1 MEEEKPRRNGDVSK
15 SCSHL
20 PNVIYLHSIHRVI
33 LSFPSSFLMS
43 TILRIGSLM
52 KVGFGDAG
60 AKIIRQS
67 LEIDVDEEMSFMSK
81 QKKNSKTNVSCIF
94 LFCDIRRFTDA
105 TECLREEV
113 FVFTNKIAEVV
124 HSLCHSYGGS
134 ANKNIGDAFLVS
146 WLLPE
151 SDTKPKGGKK
161 KRAGLRTASTKLIAH
176 RGEADKALLA
186 VLKIII
192 ALNYESFF
200 LDDLSA
206 GTRERLKEKF
216 ADSSGPLIQMGFGL
230 HAGKAVQGAIG
241 SHRKLDATYISNAV
255 EQAEY
260 LESSTKKYGVKLLM
274 SGEFYGLLTPG
285 NRRRCRQI
293 DQVFF
298 RDDDGDEFEE
308 PPNPHDFEKMELYT
322 YDIDIDNIFENS
334 NSNHSQGK
342 KLSRSVSN
350 VSETES
356 AIDRGSRVSSEVH
369 SLSVTM
375 GLSSSIRTQMIA
387 RGATQ
392 CVKGRDARG
401 RRFSMSL
408 WKNVNVPREFRVL
421 RECGSEDGGI
431 DSVEGELL
439 LPTERCIYNPS
450 IWLHEDL
457 RFVRGR
463 YSHGQFFQEFNI
475 GLQHYFNGDWD
486 AARECLQAVDAK
498 ITDGPARY
506 YLKKIQDTNYVPPR
520 GFTGWSEA

>member
-1 MEEEKPRRNGDVSK
+1 
-15 SCSHL
+15 
-20 PNVIYLHSIHRVI
+20 
-33 LSFPSSFLMS
+33 
-43 TILRIGSLM
+43 M

-67 LEIDVDEEMSFMSK
+67 LENEKNGTGENSDRR
-81 QKKNSKTNVSCIF
+81 KKTSKTNVSCIF

-113 FVFTNKIAEVV
+113 FVFTNKIAAVV

-134 ANKNIGDAFLVS
+134 ANKNIGDAFLIS
-146 WLLPE
+146 WLLE
-151 SDTKPKGGKK
+151 ENETRAKGKGRRQNKAKTKTLVAK
-161 KRAGLRTASTKLIAH
+161 H
-176 RGEADKALLA
+176 DEADKALLA

-192 ALNYESFF
+192 ALNYESYF
-200 LDDLSA
+200 LDELSA

-216 ADSSGPLIQMGFGL
+216 FHTEGPLVQMGFGL

-274 SGEFYGLLTPG
+274 SGEFYGMLTPG

-298 RDDDGDEFEE
+298 RDDDGDQFEE
-308 PPNPHDFEKMELYT
+308 PPNPEDYDEKMELYT
-322 YDIDIDNIFENS
+322 YDIDVNFIFQNS
-334 NSNHSQGK
+334 NKVVKSSTSSLCGMSLIEKN
-342 KLSRSVSN
+342 SV
-350 VSETES
+350 
-356 AIDRGSRVSSEVH
+356 DRGSLISTDVYQMTVA
-369 SLSVTM
+369 M
-375 GLSSSIRTQMIA
+375 GLSASQRAAPVHSITSQMP
-387 RGATQ
+387 
-392 CVKGRDARG
+392 RDRDSRG
-401 RRFSMSL
+401 RRWSMNIWTNLNAS
-408 WKNVNVPREFRVL
+408 VNSKSMDRVL
-421 RECGSEDGGI
+421 GENLCAEIENGVENVEY
-431 DSVEGELL
+431 VEGELL
-439 LPTERCIYNPS
+439 LPTEKCIYKPS
-450 IWLHEDL
+450 IWLSDDM

-463 YSHGQFFQEFNI
+463 YSDGQFFQEFNI
-475 GLQHYFNGDWD
+475 GLQHYFHGEWD

-506 YLKKIQDTNYVPPR
+506 YLKKMQDTNYVPPR